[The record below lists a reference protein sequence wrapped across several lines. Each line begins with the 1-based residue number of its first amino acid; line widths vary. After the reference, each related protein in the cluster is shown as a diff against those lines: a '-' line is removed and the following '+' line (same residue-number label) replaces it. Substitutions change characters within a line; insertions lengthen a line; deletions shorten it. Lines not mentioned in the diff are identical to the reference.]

1 MSDLVSAG
9 IRRNMNLYKIFFPLL
24 ILLALGGV
32 GYTDIN
38 PAGSHFY
45 WLCMVPVFAASC
57 LVLEW
62 TEKRDTGLPL
72 VDVLRGQLMLWL
84 SLLVGVMLVYML
96 LHAGR
101 LESESAGLI
110 MLLLLTMTTFAAG
123 VQLGVLVTLLGCFL
137 ALSLVLAAY
146 IESYVWLIMLALLV
160 GAGLMLHFYG
170 RFSANH

>member
-1 MSDLVSAG
+1 MSDLVTAG
-9 IRRNMNLYKIFFPLL
+9 IRRNMQLYKVLFPLL

-38 PAGSHFY
+38 PASSHLY

-62 TEKRDTGLPL
+62 TEKRDTGLPWAE
-72 VDVLRGQLMLWL
+72 VLRGQLMLWL
-84 SLLVGVMLVYML
+84 SMLVGVLLVYML

-101 LESESAGLI
+101 LENESAGLI
-110 MLLLLTMTTFAAG
+110 ILLLLAMTTFAAG
-123 VQLGVLVTLLGCFL
+123 VQLGVLVSLLGCFL
-137 ALSLVLAAY
+137 GLSLILAAY
-146 IESYVWLIMLALLV
+146 IESYVWLIMLGLLV